1 MFITRDVF
9 CCFTQLNSIYS
20 SKNSKLPGC
29 PISELRKNTVKTQ
42 KNSAKLPEIGS
53 KWPKWLENA

>member
-29 PISELRKNTVKTQ
+29 PISELRAFLAFEMNNNLIRIREALQDK
-42 KNSAKLPEIGS
+42 P
-53 KWPKWLENA
+53 